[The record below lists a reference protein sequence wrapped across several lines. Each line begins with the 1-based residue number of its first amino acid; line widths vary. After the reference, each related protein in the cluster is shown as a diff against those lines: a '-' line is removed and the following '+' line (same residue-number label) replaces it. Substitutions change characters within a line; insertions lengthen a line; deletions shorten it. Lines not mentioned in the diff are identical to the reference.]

1 MIHDWRTPA
10 PFPPLTPQDLGR
22 GRGALEWQARRWR
35 SQQAAR
41 GFLTAGKCALP
52 PPVGTRPAGGRA
64 KHSTPAWALRA
75 AGPAL
80 RQRRPHSP
88 APARPPPACAPPCP
102 RRALPGAAGQGG
114 ARGRDAGRG
123 LPTPE
128 GGEPVCP
135 SRFFCE
141 NEAAGARPAA
151 CVLSKIGA
159 WFTSAAPGIS
169 QLPLWF
175 GFVPT
180 LGLIVLSPAW
190 TLTPFPSP
198 PPVALPRRSQSVV
211 LNRLPGLATVWAA
224 GLFCCPSPVYQP
236 T

>member
-10 PFPPLTPQDLGR
+10 PSPPLTPQDLGR

-35 SQQAAR
+35 SQQAVR
-41 GFLTAGKCALP
+41 CFLTAGKCALP

-128 GGEPVCP
+128 GGEPVRP

-159 WFTSAAPGIS
+159 WFTSAAPGS
-169 QLPLWF
+169 VSCHSGLALFP
-175 GFVPT
+175 P
-180 LGLIVLSPAW
+180 LGLLSS
-190 TLTPFPSP
+190 LQ
-198 PPVALPRRSQSVV
+198 L
-211 LNRLPGLATVWAA
+211 GL
-224 GLFCCPSPVYQP
+224 
-236 T
+236 